1 MLSEKNPSLEKFRAA
16 LADNG
21 AEFPVSTVMFYST

>member
-1 MLSEKNPSLEKFRAA
+1 MLSEKNPTLEKFRAA

-21 AEFPVSTVMFYST
+21 AEFPVSNAS

>member
-1 MLSEKNPSLEKFRAA
+1 MLSEKNPTLEKFRAA

-21 AEFPVSTVMFYST
+21 AEFPVSNVS